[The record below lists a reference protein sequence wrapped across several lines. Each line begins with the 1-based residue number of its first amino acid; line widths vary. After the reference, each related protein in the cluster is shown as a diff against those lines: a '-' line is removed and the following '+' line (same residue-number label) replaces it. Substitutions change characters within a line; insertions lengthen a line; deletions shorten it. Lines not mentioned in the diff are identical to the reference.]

1 MDDVDRASEREA
13 EILADALRDQALR
26 AGLQGKTAADSARW
40 CTDCGERVPAL
51 RRRTVPGCQKCVVC
65 QERAERKGKA

>member
-13 EILADALRDQALR
+13 EMLADALRDQARR

-40 CTDCGERVPAL
+40 CADCGERVPAL
-51 RRRTVPGCQKCVVC
+51 RRRTVPGCQMCVSC
-65 QERAERKGKA
+65 QARVERAKR

>member
-13 EILADALRDQALR
+13 EMLADALRDQARR

-40 CTDCGERVPAL
+40 CADCGERVPAL
-51 RRRTVPGCQKCVVC
+51 RRRTVPGCQMCVAC
-65 QERAERKGKA
+65 QARVERKKQ